1 MGSAAGRCFDACFR
15 APRRP
20 RKRPALLPGGAYLQ
34 QIAASGMLQCAPLPR
49 ERPAL
54 LPVEQICS
62 RALLQV
68 CFRALRRPHK
78 HPAQLPGGAD
88 LQQIA
93 ASGLL
98 RSAPPAAEV
107 PRATPR
113 WSRSAAQ
120 ACFRAPR
127 RLRRRPAL
135 LPGGADLQ
143 QIAASG
149 LLQGAPPAAQV
160 PRATPRWSRS
170 AADHCFRPA
179 SGRPAGCGGPPR
191 CSPVEQICT
200 RSLLQACFRA
210 PRRPRKY
217 PAQLPGGAD
226 LQQITASVLVQR
238 ALPAAEAPAQLPGG
252 ADLQQIAA
260 SGTTHRAGG
269 WRERGAAGG
278 GRGPNRTL
286 VVAASRQAP
295 RRAAR
300 AKRAPLDMF
309 TRAER
314 QRLTSP

>member
-1 MGSAAGRCFDACFR
+1 MGSAAGRCFDACCR

-34 QIAASGMLQCAPLPR
+34 QIAASGLPAACGTAPR
-49 ERPAL
+49 CS
-54 LPVEQICS
+54 PVEQICS
-62 RALLQV
+62 RSLLQACFSAAPCRGSAPRCSPWSRSAAER
-68 CFRALRRPHK
+68 CFRS
-78 HPAQLPGGAD
+78 
-88 LQQIA
+88 
-93 ASGLL
+93 ASG
-98 RSAPPAAEV
+98 RPAGRGST
-107 PRATPR
+107 RATPR

-127 RLRRRPAL
+127 RLRRPPAL

-143 QIAASG
+143 QIA
-149 LLQGAPPAAQV
+149 
-160 PRATPRWSRS
+160 
-170 AADHCFRPA
+170 
-179 SGRPAGCGGPPR
+179 
-191 CSPVEQICT
+191 
-200 RSLLQACFRA
+200 
-210 PRRPRKY
+210 
-217 PAQLPGGAD
+217 
-226 LQQITASVLVQR
+226 ASVLVQR

-286 VVAASRQAP
+286 FVAASRQAP

-314 QRLTSP
+314 QCLTSP